1 MKIVLLNANPAVSRL
16 ATLALNKMG
25 YEYVEIGDVSELEGV
40 FDVLIIDSDI
50 DVKETNLK
58 EFANKILYLSSK
70 HSPTFENADRIL
82 PKPFLP
88 TEFITIVEYLAG
100 KVRDAEDS
108 GKVSVSGF
116 EFMSDPVEDI
126 LKEEMMKTET
136 DEFALD
142 NELGEFLQDSAPQ
155 SKESAFD
162 ELNEIVKA
170 IDDMDESSES
180 LQEDDLNLDDLIDEV
195 VKFDE
200 PDEFEIDAKEEKFDD
215 IEGILDAEDTD
226 DPAEKFGA
234 ADELEDVK
242 FETIDEPEDAEDK
255 FELDFDG
262 SIEDIKHQID
272 EIDGMDEEIKDEP
285 ANFDAARDAKDAEDD
300 DDPADKFDAADELGD
315 VKSETQDEAEPDTM
329 GFTVEE
335 SEDEPEAVQNF
346 TRTQDNDKFLIEET
360 DEQEDIFADEEM
372 KFEPE
377 ERDAQAEDD
386 ALSEFDIA
394 LEAIKDEPA
403 DDENLTQ
410 DIFDEESAEDIFD
423 EESAEDIFDDFEQD
437 MQEISEPEAAQN
449 EPEIAH
455 KPHPSEYGD
464 IEQISEKDMALALN
478 ESGFEGGE
486 AANLS
491 SQKAQTTSKINE
503 LKAQISDA
511 VAKNLENSLQDG
523 ELREALK
530 NLNIKINISFEEK

>member
-200 PDEFEIDAKEEKFDD
+200 PDEFEIDVKEEKFDN
-215 IEGILDAEDTD
+215 IEGILDAEDAGDT
-226 DPAEKFGA
+226 AE
-234 ADELEDVK
+234 
-242 FETIDEPEDAEDK
+242 
-255 FELDFDG
+255 
-262 SIEDIKHQID
+262 
-272 EIDGMDEEIKDEP
+272 
-285 ANFDAARDAKDAEDD
+285 
-300 DDPADKFDAADELGD
+300 KFDAADELGD

-410 DIFDEESAEDIFD
+410 DIFDEESAEDIF
-423 EESAEDIFDDFEQD
+423 ADFEQEE
-437 MQEISEPEAAQN
+437 QEISEPEAAQN
-449 EPEIAH
+449 ELETAH

>member
-170 IDDMDESSES
+170 IDDMDESSENP
-180 LQEDDLNLDDLIDEV
+180 QEDDLNLDDLIDEV

-200 PDEFEIDAKEEKFDD
+200 PDEFEIDTKEEKFDD
-215 IEGILDAEDTD
+215 IEGISDIEDVG

-234 ADELEDVK
+234 ADESWDIK
-242 FETIDEPEDAEDK
+242 FETADESEEVEDK

-272 EIDGMDEEIKDEP
+272 EIDGMDEEIKDES
-285 ANFDAARDAKDAEDD
+285 ANFDAARDAKDA
-300 DDPADKFDAADELGD
+300 DDPAEKFDAADELGD

-410 DIFDEESAEDIFD
+410 DIFDEESAEDIF
-423 EESAEDIFDDFEQD
+423 ADFEQD

-449 EPEIAH
+449 EPETAH